1 MDVVYLPA
9 TERVLIIEFNP
20 FGAVM
25 SSGAALFHWERDYDV
40 LYGNTNSNSN
50 DSSSSSSNID
60 VFHQKGVIPIVLIII
75 KNIIVR

>member
-20 FGAVM
+20 FGADM

-60 VFHQKGVIPIVLIII
+60 VFPQMRIRGRGVGLESVVIV
-75 KNIIVR
+75 